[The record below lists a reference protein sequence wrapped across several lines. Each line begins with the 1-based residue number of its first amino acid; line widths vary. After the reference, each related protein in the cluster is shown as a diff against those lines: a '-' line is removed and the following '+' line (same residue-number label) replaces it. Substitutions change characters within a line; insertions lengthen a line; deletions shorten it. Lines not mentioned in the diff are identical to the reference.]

1 MLKFTR
7 TGLLATAL
15 ALLAAGFSNLATAQT
30 VTIDPP
36 GNTNICEGTTLNAVI
51 NGIDPPYSYRWST
64 GETTAS
70 ITVGPTAVYRV
81 RVKGFVNGRPTVVFS
96 PWVTFFVIRQPSA
109 IITPPGPVSVCPGES
124 VTLFGSGGQFYSY
137 YSWNNT
143 ATTRD
148 ITVNT
153 SGIYELTVYNDF
165 PGCYNSATANV
176 QVDVFDP
183 GYSPAITATSPTTVC
198 KAGYVTLTADPGFSN
213 YLWSNGA
220 TGQTVSILM
229 DGSVG
234 GAVLD
239 TQTVYLTVGLNNNQC
254 SFSNQDGI
262 VLRSIRQ
269 IGLLG
274 NYCGNFTL
282 NPTDSIKCQVVLAY
296 AGQTPQYE
304 FEFEETTSPGI
315 TWTTISNTRWCNL
328 ANLNPGVAPGKFYN
342 VRVRPIVD
350 GIPFCYG
357 RYCQIGIAG
366 TPGNKLFASA
376 GEGSIVSHVFP
387 NPSANQFRLVMNGVD
402 ADKDVTVRITDLSG
416 RLVDSF
422 QYDHYA
428 GSVEFGEGLHSGV
441 YLLTAQQ
448 GNQVSVARIV
458 KSN

>member
-1 MLKFTR
+1 MFKSTLQGSFIAAVLF
-7 TGLLATAL
+7 LLAVFPFKAH
-15 ALLAAGFSNLATAQT
+15 AQS
-30 VTIDPP
+30 VSIDPP
-36 GNTNICEGTTLNAVI
+36 GNTNICEGTTLNAII

-96 PWVTFFVIRQPSA
+96 PWVTFFVIQQPSA
-109 IITPPGPVSVCPGES
+109 IITPPGPVSVCPGQS

-143 ATTRD
+143 ATTKD

-153 SGIYELTVYNDF
+153 SGLYELTVFNDF
-165 PGCYNSATANV
+165 PGCYNSATATV

-183 GYSPAITATSPTTVC
+183 GYSPTITATSPTTVC
-198 KAGYVTLTADPGFSN
+198 KAGYVTLTADPGFSS
-213 YLWSNGA
+213 YSWSTGA
-220 TGQTVSILM
+220 TTQSVSVLM
-229 DGSVG
+229 DGSTG
-234 GAVLD
+234 GAILD
-239 TQTVYLTVGLNNNQC
+239 TQTVYLTVGLNSQC

-269 IGLLG
+269 IGLLST
-274 NYCGNFTL
+274 YCGNFNL
-282 NPTDSIKCQVVLAY
+282 SPTDSIKSQLVLAY
-296 AGQTPQYE
+296 AGQSPQYE
-304 FEFEETTSPGI
+304 FEFEETTNPGV
-315 TWTTISNTRWCNL
+315 TWTTISATRWCNL

-350 GIPFCYG
+350 GVPFCFG

-366 TPGNKLFASA
+366 TPSNKLFADA
-376 GEGSIVSHVFP
+376 GEDGIISNVFP
-387 NPSANQFRLVMNGVD
+387 NPTANQFRLVMNGVD
-402 ADKDVTVRITDLSG
+402 SDQDVSVRITDLSG

-422 QYDHYA
+422 LYDHHA
-428 GSVEFGEGLHSGV
+428 GSVEFGESLQSGV
-441 YLLTAQQ
+441 YLLSAQQ
-448 GNQVSVARIV
+448 GDHISVTRIV